1 VTNDSIEGLT
11 AEFARLAAENERL
24 RGETSSELSPLDL
37 EALVGALPC
46 LVFLLDVEDRY
57 IDYRQG
63 AGAQPFVGPEAF
75 IGRHMREVMPADPGN
90 RLAEAIAHARVNRTV
105 ELVEY
110 SLPTSGGQL
119 SYEGRIVPLDRGRV
133 CVLVF
138 EVTERVRSSEALKIR
153 LEQQSAVARLGLSAI
168 HDPDISSLM
177 TSAVRSVAA
186 TLDVEFCK
194 ILELLD
200 GEEDL
205 LLRAGTGWRGGLVGR
220 ARVPQG
226 TDSQAGYTLLSNRPV
241 FVFDLASDPRFR
253 GPPLLVEHGV
263 ASGISVVI
271 RGHDRPFGVLGAHTT
286 QRRTF
291 TREDGN
297 FLQAVANVISQ
308 AVDRK
313 RAWSQLRAR
322 EQRFRAMIER
332 SSDIVLVVDADG
344 VIRFASPAVEPVLGY
359 TANELRGRSGFD
371 LVDPPALAAMR
382 EEMRA
387 TVAQPGTARRVDTV
401 PVRHRDGTLRILD
414 AHACSLLHVP
424 AVSGIVVNLRDVT
437 THRQLELQLDHARR
451 LESVGRLAGGI
462 AHDFNNIL
470 TAILGNAE
478 LLTDGSGTAADRE
491 EVTAIKESVE
501 RGQDL
506 VRQLLAFARRQVLK
520 PRVIDLNQVLRET
533 DLLLRRLVPENVVIE
548 AHFEE
553 PLWPVLADPTQIQQV
568 IVNLTLNARD
578 AMPDGG
584 TLTIETANVELDSTW
599 ARAHAGAI
607 APGPHVMLALSD
619 TGTGMSADVLEHAFE
634 PFFSTKPVG
643 QGAGLGLATVFGIVR
658 QSGGHIFAWSEP
670 GLGSTF
676 KIYLPREAG
685 PVGQAPVPAPSVPA
699 NGTETLLLVED
710 DAAVLRAAQRILESA
725 GYRVLAANGPAA
737 ALAIEAG
744 SEEIDLLVTDVV
756 MPGMNGNKLAER
768 LRLHRPDLAVLFI
781 SGYTEDAITHH
792 GVVDE
797 GTHFL
802 PKPFG
807 RIELLA
813 MVREVLDSRKP
824 SR

>member
-1 VTNDSIEGLT
+1 VTNDSIERLT
-11 AEFARLAAENERL
+11 AEVARLAAENERL
-24 RGETSSELSPLDL
+24 RGATPSGLSPLDL

-46 LVFLLDVEDRY
+46 LVFLLDADDRY

-63 AGAQPFVGPEAF
+63 SGTPPFAEPEAF
-75 IGRHMREVMPADPGN
+75 IGRHIREVMPADPGN
-90 RLAEAIAHARVNRTV
+90 RIAEAVAHARANRTV

-110 SLPTSGGQL
+110 SLPMPGGQL
-119 SYEGRIVPLDRGRV
+119 SYEGRIVPLDGGRM

-177 TSAVRSVAA
+177 TAAVRSVAA

-194 ILELLD
+194 VLELLD

-205 LLRAGTGWRGGLVGR
+205 LLRAGIGWREGLVGR
-220 ARVPQG
+220 ARVPRG

-241 FVFDLASDPRFR
+241 FVFDLGSDPRFR
-253 GPPLLVEHGV
+253 GPPLLVEHGAV
-263 ASGISVVI
+263 SGISVVI
-271 RGHDRPFGVLGAHTT
+271 RGHDRPFGVLGAHTAHP
-286 QRRTF
+286 RTF

-308 AVDRK
+308 AVDRQ

-332 SSDIVLVVDADG
+332 SSDIVLVVDATG

-359 TANELRGRSGFD
+359 TVNELQGRNGFD
-371 LVDPPALAAMR
+371 LVDPQALAAMR
-382 EEMRA
+382 EELQA
-387 TVAQPGTARRVDTV
+387 TIAQPGSARRVDTV
-401 PVRHRDGTLRILD
+401 PLRHRDGTLRILD

-478 LLTDGSGTAADRE
+478 LMTTPADRE
-491 EVTAIKESVE
+491 EVAAIKESVE

-533 DLLLRRLVPENVVIE
+533 DLLLRRLVPENVVVE
-548 AHFEE
+548 ARLEE
-553 PLWPVLADPTQIQQV
+553 PLWPVLADPTQIQQA
-568 IVNLTLNARD
+568 IVNLALNARE

-584 TLTIETANVELDSTW
+584 TLTIETANVELDSAY
-599 ARAHAGAI
+599 ARAHADAI

-619 TGTGMSADVLEHAFE
+619 TGTGMSAEVLEHAFE

-643 QGAGLGLATVFGIVR
+643 KGAGLGLATVFGIVK
-658 QSGGHIFAWSEP
+658 QSGGNILAYSEP

-685 PVGQAPVPAPSVPA
+685 PVGQAPKPAPSLPA
-699 NGTETLLLVED
+699 RGTETLMLVED

-725 GYRVLAANGPAA
+725 GYQVLAANGPAA
-737 ALAIEAG
+737 ALAMEAG
-744 SEEIDLLVTDVV
+744 HEESIDLLVTDVV

-768 LRLHRPDLAVLFI
+768 VRLHRPDLAVLFI
-781 SGYTEDAITHH
+781 SGYTENAITRH
-792 GVVDE
+792 GVLDE

-807 RIELLA
+807 RLELLA

-824 SR
+824 SG